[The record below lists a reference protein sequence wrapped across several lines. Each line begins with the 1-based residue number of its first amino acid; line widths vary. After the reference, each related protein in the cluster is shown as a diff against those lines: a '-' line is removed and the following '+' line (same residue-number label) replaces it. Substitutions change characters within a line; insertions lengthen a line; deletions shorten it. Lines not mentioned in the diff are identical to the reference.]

1 MAEWFQLERDSVMLS
16 GICGSPDRSVE
27 LCAGSQVQLCTVGGG
42 LCLHWNAKAAHT
54 ATSLQW
60 GHCAMARPSPSS
72 SSERRIVAQRSG
84 NYFLG
89 VGCYSVL

>member
-27 LCAGSQVQLCTVGGG
+27 LCAGTQVQLCTVGGG

-60 GHCAMARPSPSS
+60 GHCHGQVLSQLQLRKEDCG
-72 SSERRIVAQRSG
+72 SEVR
-84 NYFLG
+84 
-89 VGCYSVL
+89 